1 MTGKT
6 IGYIRVSS
14 IDQNIDR
21 QKQDMIVDKLFI
33 DKCSGKTIERPELRA
48 MLDYIRDGDTIK
60 VHSLDRMARNLDD
73 LRKIVKTIIS
83 QKAKI
88 HFIKENLSFS
98 GDDSP
103 MSNLLLS
110 VMGAFAEFERSLIR
124 ERQLE
129 GIAIAKAKG
138 LYKGRSTI
146 LTAEQIQS
154 IKGDITLGIPKTVI
168 AKRMKISRA
177 TLYNALKDKELK

>member
-1 MTGKT
+1 MTGKI

-21 QKQDMIVDKLFI
+21 QKQDLIVDKLFI
-33 DKCSGKTIERPELRA
+33 DRCSGKTIERPELKA
-48 MLDYIRDGDTIK
+48 MLDYIRDGDVVK
-60 VHSLDRMARNLDD
+60 VHSLDRLARNLDD
-73 LRKIVKTIIS
+73 LRKIVKTVINK
-83 QKAKI
+83 KACI
-88 HFIKENLSFS
+88 EFLKENLTFS
-98 GDDSP
+98 GNDFP

-138 LYKGRSTI
+138 RYKGRSPI
-146 LTAEQIQS
+146 LTTEQIQS
-154 IKGDITLGIPKTVI
+154 IKSDITLGIPKTII
-168 AKRMKISRA
+168 AKKMKISRA
-177 TLYNALKDKELK
+177 TLYNALKDKTIT